1 MTRTGWSGH
10 GLRWLLCLALPA
22 AVAGALYVY
31 EQPRV
36 RWPVRLAA
44 EAVPAPPPD
53 VQWTLDAPLVRPEG
67 LVFQGTV
74 LDARQRGHWLN
85 PAVLLLAPGGEGIAY
100 RTNLRDRSDPVN
112 ITAAER
118 EVLFSAFALQV
129 APAQLPAQRPLRILL
144 GLPSAQGMAW
154 IDTGR
159 VLEGPP

>member
-22 AVAGALYVY
+22 AAAGALYVY

-36 RWPVRLAA
+36 RWPVRLTA
-44 EAVPAPPPD
+44 EAVSTPPPD
-53 VQWTLDAPLVRPEG
+53 VQWTLDAPLVGPEA
-67 LVFQGTV
+67 LVLQGTV
-74 LDARQRGHWLN
+74 LDARQRGHWLH
-85 PAVLLLAPGGEGIAY
+85 PTVLLLAPGGEGIAY
-100 RTNLRDRSDPVN
+100 RTNLRARSDPVN

-118 EVLFSAFALQV
+118 EALFSAFALQV
-129 APAQLPAQRPLRILL
+129 ASAQLPAQRPLRILL

-159 VLEGPP
+159 VLEGAP